1 MSNSN
6 INRIEPVVPYSEYS
20 PSSTTSGILSRI
32 RHGGPPQERK
42 KYKGLIEER
51 LKEMDEKENVERI
64 QKNKEQEAL
73 FKEKL
78 KKNYGNELFAR
89 EIDEVGELKT
99 NELSLGECKKKLKM
113 CGICGGHLDPSNF
126 GNENS
131 VVIVGDGRHTYPG
144 LEHLKNQE
152 DLGRCIEQ
160 HGVGPRTKKLG
171 ITFGQLYNEYT
182 KKCNTRVCDF
192 GCLSDIT
199 TNKYLKEMS
208 KRFSYTD
215 IVCGHKFHKKCI
227 LGEIEKQKGI
237 LQEHGTVT
245 ARGEEPVTCP
255 TCGKR
260 IRKLYYFLPTYCDKI
275 DENGQFIVR
284 KNQPSA
290 TAIPIATAI
299 HTDIPTAIPTTAIP
313 MATAIH
319 TDIPP
324 AIPTTAIPT
333 VIPTMN
339 PPTPPLRSAMKNAKL
354 GDTKQNKTKKKFK
367 FADNNELRFYDP
379 KRPEITNDFFGGRG
393 KRKRV
398 CKTRRKNRKHKKTR
412 KYKKN

>member
-1 MSNSN
+1 MSNSD
-6 INRIEPVVPYSEYS
+6 INRIEPIVPYSEYL

-42 KYKGLIEER
+42 KYKGLIEEK

-64 QKNKEQEAL
+64 QKNEEKETL
-73 FKEKL
+73 FKETL
-78 KKNYGNELFAR
+78 EKKYGNKLFAR
-89 EIDEVGELKT
+89 EINEVGKLKT
-99 NELSLGECKKKLKM
+99 NELSLGEECKKKLKM
-113 CGICGGHLDPSNF
+113 CGICGGDLDPSNF

-131 VVIVGDGRHTYPG
+131 VVIVGDGTHTYPE
-144 LEHLKNQE
+144 LEYLKNQE

-182 KKCNTRVCDF
+182 EKCNTRVCDF

-199 TNKYLKEMS
+199 TDDYLKKMYN
-208 KRFSYTD
+208 RFSYTD

-227 LGEIEKQKGI
+227 WGKIKEQEGR
-237 LQEHGTVT
+237 LQEHGTLT
-245 ARGEEPVTCP
+245 GGVTCP
-255 TCGKR
+255 TCGER

-290 TAIPIATAI
+290 TAIPIATSIPIA
-299 HTDIPTAIPTTAIP
+299 TIPTAIPTA
-313 MATAIH
+313 
-319 TDIPP
+319 
-324 AIPTTAIPT
+324 
-333 VIPTMN
+333 IPTMN

-354 GDTKQNKTKKKFK
+354 GHTKQNKTKKKFE
-367 FADNNELRFYDP
+367 FADNNELRFYE
-379 KRPEITNDFFGGRG
+379 KGSVTNDFFGGRG

>member
-1 MSNSN
+1 MSNPE
-6 INRIEPVVPYSEYS
+6 INRIEPIVPYSEYS
-20 PSSTTSGILSRI
+20 PSSTTSGIASRI
-32 RHGGPPQERK
+32 WNGGPPQERK
-42 KYKGLIEER
+42 KYKGLIEEK

-89 EIDEVGELKT
+89 EINEVGELKT

-131 VVIVGDGRHTYPG
+131 VVMVGDGRHTYPE
-144 LEHLKNQE
+144 LEDLKNQE
-152 DLGRCIEQ
+152 DLGRFIEQ
-160 HGVGPRTKKLG
+160 QGVGPRTKKLG

-182 KKCNTRVCDF
+182 EKCNTDKF
-192 GCLSDIT
+192 ELGCLSTIT
-199 TNKYLKEMS
+199 TNKYLEEMS

-215 IVCGHKFHKKCI
+215 IVCGHKFHKECI
-227 LGEIEKQKGI
+227 WGEIKKQEGR
-237 LQEHGTVT
+237 LHEHGTVT
-245 ARGEEPVTCP
+245 GEVNCP
-255 TCGKR
+255 TCRKR

-284 KNQPSA
+284 KNKPSA

-299 HTDIPTAIPTTAIP
+299 PTATIPNAIP
-313 MATAIH
+313 K
-319 TDIPP
+319 
-324 AIPTTAIPT
+324 

-354 GDTKQNKTKKKFK
+354 GHTKQNKTKKKFE
-367 FADNNELRFYDP
+367 FADNNELRFYE
-379 KRPEITNDFFGGRG
+379 KGSVTNDFFGGRG
-393 KRKRV
+393 KRKRIR
-398 CKTRRKNRKHKKTR
+398 KTRRKNRKHKKTR

>member
-1 MSNSN
+1 MSNSD
-6 INRIEPVVPYSEYS
+6 INRIEPIVPYSEYEKYRS
-20 PSSTTSGILSRI
+20 PVPFSVSELLSRI
-32 RHGGPPQERK
+32 QHEPPPQKRK

-64 QKNKEQEAL
+64 QKNEEKETL
-73 FKEKL
+73 FKETL
-78 KKNYGNELFAR
+78 EKKYGNELVTR
-89 EIDEVGELKT
+89 EINEVGKLKT
-99 NELSLGECKKKLKM
+99 NELSLGEECKKKLKM
-113 CGICGGHLDPSNF
+113 CGICGGDLDPSNF

-131 VVIVGDGRHTYPG
+131 VVIVGDGRNTYPQ
-144 LEHLKNQE
+144 LEYLKNQE

-182 KKCNTRVCDF
+182 EKCNTRVCDF

-199 TNKYLKEMS
+199 TDDYLKEMYN
-208 KRFSYTD
+208 RFSYTD

-245 ARGEEPVTCP
+245 GGVNCP

-284 KNQPSA
+284 KNKPSA

-299 HTDIPTAIPTTAIP
+299 PTATIPNAIP
-313 MATAIH
+313 K
-319 TDIPP
+319 
-324 AIPTTAIPT
+324 

-354 GDTKQNKTKKKFK
+354 GHTKQNKTKKKFE
-367 FADNNELRFYDP
+367 FADNNELRFYE
-379 KRPEITNDFFGGRG
+379 KGSVTNDFFGGRG
-393 KRKRV
+393 KRKRIR
-398 CKTRRKNRKHKKTR
+398 KTRRKNRKHKKTR

>member
-1 MSNSN
+1 MSNSD
-6 INRIEPVVPYSEYS
+6 INRIEPIVPYSEYS
-20 PSSTTSGILSRI
+20 PSSTTSGIASRI
-32 RHGGPPQERK
+32 WNGGPPQKRK

-73 FKEKL
+73 FEEKL

-89 EIDEVGELKT
+89 EINEVGELKT
-99 NELSLGECKKKLKM
+99 NELSLGEECKKKLKM
-113 CGICGGHLDPSNF
+113 CGICRGHLDPSDF

-131 VVIVGDGRHTYPG
+131 VVMVGDGRHTYPE
-144 LEHLKNQE
+144 LEYLKNQE
-152 DLGRCIEQ
+152 DLGRFIEQ
-160 HGVGPRTKKLG
+160 QGVGPRTKKLG

-182 KKCNTRVCDF
+182 EKCNTDKF
-192 GCLSDIT
+192 ELGCLSTIT
-199 TNKYLKEMS
+199 KDDYLKEMS

-215 IVCGHKFHKKCI
+215 IVCGHKFHKQCI
-227 LGEIEKQKGI
+227 WGEIKKQKGT
-237 LQEHGTVT
+237 LHEHGTVT
-245 ARGEEPVTCP
+245 GEVDCP
-255 TCGKR
+255 TCRKR

-284 KNQPSA
+284 KNKPSA
-290 TAIPIATAI
+290 TAIPIA
-299 HTDIPTAIPTTAIP
+299 TAIPTTAIP

-324 AIPTTAIPT
+324 AIPTAIPT
-333 VIPTMN
+333 VIPTMK

-354 GDTKQNKTKKKFK
+354 GHTKQNKTKKKFK
-367 FADNNELRFYDP
+367 FADNNELRIYE
-379 KRPEITNDFFGGRG
+379 KLSETNKFVGGRG
-393 KRKRV
+393 KRKSVR
-398 CKTRRKNRKHKKTR
+398 KTRRKNRKHKKTR

>member
-1 MSNSN
+1 MSNSD
-6 INRIEPVVPYSEYS
+6 INRIEPIVPYSKLLGNYHR
-20 PSSTTSGILSRI
+20 PSSTTSKILRN
-32 RHGGPPQERK
+32 EEN
-42 KYKGLIEER
+42 YKGAIEEK

-64 QKNKEQEAL
+64 QKNKEHEAL
-73 FKEKL
+73 FEEKL

-89 EIDEVGELKT
+89 EINEVGELKT
-99 NELSLGECKKKLKM
+99 NQLSLGEECKKKLKM

-131 VVIVGDGRHTYPG
+131 VVMVGDGRHTYPE
-144 LEHLKNQE
+144 LEHLKNRE

-182 KKCNTRVCDF
+182 EKCNTRVCDF

-199 TNKYLKEMS
+199 TDDYLKEMYN
-208 KRFSYTD
+208 RFSYTD
-215 IVCGHKFHKKCI
+215 IVCGHKFHKQCI
-227 LGEIEKQKGI
+227 LGEITKQKGI
-237 LQEHGTVT
+237 YERGTVT
-245 ARGEEPVTCP
+245 GGVKCP
-255 TCGKR
+255 TCRER

-275 DENGQFIVR
+275 DETGQFIVR
-284 KNQPSA
+284 KNKPSA

-299 HTDIPTAIPTTAIP
+299 PTATAIPPTAIP
-313 MATAIH
+313 MATAILH
-319 TDIPP
+319 RHLQSK
-324 AIPTTAIPT
+324 

-354 GDTKQNKTKKKFK
+354 GNTKQNKTKKKFE
-367 FADNNELRFYDP
+367 FADNNELRFYE
-379 KRPEITNDFFGGRG
+379 KGSVTNDFFGGRG

-398 CKTRRKNRKHKKTR
+398 CKTRRKNQKHKKTR

>member
-6 INRIEPVVPYSEYS
+6 INRIEPIVPYSEYEKYRS
-20 PSSTTSGILSRI
+20 QVPLSVSELLSRI
-32 RHGGPPQERK
+32 RNEPPPQERK

-64 QKNKEQEAL
+64 QKNKEHEAL
-73 FKEKL
+73 FEEKL

-89 EIDEVGELKT
+89 EINEVGELKT
-99 NELSLGECKKKLKM
+99 NQLSLGECEKKLKM

-131 VVIVGDGRHTYPG
+131 VVIVGDGRHTYPH

-160 HGVGPRTKKLG
+160 HGMGPRVRNFG

-182 KKCNTRVCDF
+182 EICNTRVCDF

-199 TNKYLKEMS
+199 TNKYLEEMS

-215 IVCGHKFHKKCI
+215 IVCGHKLHKKCI
-227 LGEIEKQKGI
+227 WDRIKKQKGI
-237 LQEHGTVT
+237 YDRGTVT
-245 ARGEEPVTCP
+245 GGVKCP
-255 TCGKR
+255 TCRNPIG
-260 IRKLYYFLPTYCDKI
+260 KLYYFLPTYCDKI
-275 DENGQFIVR
+275 DETGQFIVR

-299 HTDIPTAIPTTAIP
+299 HTDIPTAIPTAI
-313 MATAIH
+313 
-319 TDIPP
+319 
-324 AIPTTAIPT
+324 
-333 VIPTMN
+333 

-354 GDTKQNKTKKKFK
+354 GHTEQNKTKKKFE
-367 FADNNELRFYDP
+367 FADNNELRFYE
-379 KRPEITNDFFGGRG
+379 KGSVYNDFFGGRG
-393 KRKRV
+393 KRKHV

>member
-6 INRIEPVVPYSEYS
+6 INRIEPIVPYSEYEKYRS
-20 PSSTTSGILSRI
+20 QFPLSVSELLSRI
-32 RHGGPPQERK
+32 RNDPPPQKRK

-64 QKNKEQEAL
+64 QKNEEKETL
-73 FKEKL
+73 FKETL
-78 KKNYGNELFAR
+78 EKKYGNKLFAR
-89 EIDEVGELKT
+89 EINEVGKLKT
-99 NELSLGECKKKLKM
+99 NELSLGEECKKKLKM

-131 VVIVGDGRHTYPG
+131 VVIVGDGRHTYPE
-144 LEHLKNQE
+144 LEYLKNQE
-152 DLGRCIEQ
+152 DLGMCIEQ
-160 HGVGPRTKKLG
+160 HGMGPRVRNFG

-182 KKCNTRVCDF
+182 EICNTRVCDF

-199 TNKYLKEMS
+199 TNKYLEEMS

-227 LGEIEKQKGI
+227 WDRIKKQKGR
-237 LQEHGTVT
+237 LHEHGTVT
-245 ARGEEPVTCP
+245 GGVTCP
-255 TCGKR
+255 TCSEPILR
-260 IRKLYYFLPTYCDKI
+260 LYYFLPTYCDKI
-275 DENGQFIVR
+275 DEIGQFIVR

-290 TAIPIATAI
+290 TAIPIA
-299 HTDIPTAIPTTAIP
+299 TAIPTTAIP

-324 AIPTTAIPT
+324 AIPTAIPK

-354 GDTKQNKTKKKFK
+354 GHTEQNKTKKKFK
-367 FADNNELRFYDP
+367 FADNNELRFLKNETTEY
-379 KRPEITNDFFGGRG
+379 NDFFGGRG

-398 CKTRRKNRKHKKTR
+398 RKTRRKNQKHKKTR

>member
-6 INRIEPVVPYSEYS
+6 INRIEPVVPYSKLLGNYLR
-20 PSSTTSGILSRI
+20 PSSTTSKILRN
-32 RHGGPPQERK
+32 EEN
-42 KYKGLIEER
+42 YKGLIEER

-64 QKNKEQEAL
+64 KKNKEQEAL

-89 EIDEVGELKT
+89 EIDEVGKLKT
-99 NELSLGECKKKLKM
+99 NELSLGECEKKLKM

-126 GNENS
+126 GNEYS
-131 VVIVGDGRHTYPG
+131 VVMVGDGRHTYPE
-144 LEHLKNQE
+144 LEHLKYQE
-152 DLGRCIEQ
+152 DLGKFIEQ

-182 KKCNTRVCDF
+182 EKCGTDEFDF

-199 TNKYLKEMS
+199 EDKYLKKMS
-208 KRFSYTD
+208 ERFSYTD
-215 IVCGHKFHKKCI
+215 IVCGHKFHKQCI
-227 LGEIEKQKGI
+227 WGEIKKQKGR
-237 LQEHGTVT
+237 LHEHGTVT
-245 ARGEEPVTCP
+245 GEVKCP

-299 HTDIPTAIPTTAIP
+299 HTDIPTAIPPTAIP

-324 AIPTTAIPT
+324 AIPTAIPT
-333 VIPTMN
+333 VIPTMK

-354 GDTKQNKTKKKFK
+354 GHTKQNKTKKKFK

-379 KRPEITNDFFGGRG
+379 KRYETTNDFFGGRG

-398 CKTRRKNRKHKKTR
+398 CKTRRKNQKHKKTR

>member
-1 MSNSN
+1 MSNSD
-6 INRIEPVVPYSEYS
+6 INRIEPIVPYSEYS
-20 PSSTTSGILSRI
+20 PSSTTSGIASRI
-32 RHGGPPQERK
+32 WNGGPPQERK
-42 KYKGLIEER
+42 KYKGLIEEK

-89 EIDEVGELKT
+89 EINEVGELKT

-131 VVIVGDGRHTYPG
+131 VVMVGDGRHTYPE
-144 LEHLKNQE
+144 LEYLKNQE
-152 DLGRCIEQ
+152 DLGRFIEQ
-160 HGVGPRTKKLG
+160 QGVGPRTKKLG

-182 KKCNTRVCDF
+182 EKCNTDKF
-192 GCLSDIT
+192 ELGCLSTIT
-199 TNKYLKEMS
+199 TNKYLEEMS

-215 IVCGHKFHKKCI
+215 IVCGHKFHKECI
-227 LGEIEKQKGI
+227 WGEIKKQEGR
-237 LQEHGTVT
+237 LHEHGTVT
-245 ARGEEPVTCP
+245 GGVNCP
-255 TCGKR
+255 TCDKQ

-284 KNQPSA
+284 KKQPSA

-324 AIPTTAIPT
+324 AIPTAIPK
-333 VIPTMN
+333 VIPTMK

-354 GDTKQNKTKKKFK
+354 GHTKQNKTKKKFK
-367 FADNNELRFYDP
+367 FADKNELRILKNETTEY
-379 KRPEITNDFFGGRG
+379 NDYFGGRG

>member
-1 MSNSN
+1 MSNSD
-6 INRIEPVVPYSEYS
+6 INRIEPIVPYSEYL

-42 KYKGLIEER
+42 KYKGLIEEK

-89 EIDEVGELKT
+89 EINEVGELKT

-113 CGICGGHLDPSNF
+113 CGICGGHLDPSDF

-131 VVIVGDGRHTYPG
+131 VVMVGDGRHTYPE
-144 LEHLKNQE
+144 LEYLKNQE
-152 DLGRCIEQ
+152 DLGRFIEQ
-160 HGVGPRTKKLG
+160 QGVGPRTKKLG

-182 KKCNTRVCDF
+182 EKCNTDKF
-192 GCLSDIT
+192 ELGCLSTIT
-199 TNKYLKEMS
+199 TNKYLEEMS

-215 IVCGHKFHKKCI
+215 IVCGHKFHKECI
-227 LGEIEKQKGI
+227 WGEIKKQEGR
-237 LQEHGTVT
+237 LHEHGTVT
-245 ARGEEPVTCP
+245 GEVNCP
-255 TCGKR
+255 TCRKR

-284 KNQPSA
+284 KNKPSA

-299 HTDIPTAIPTTAIP
+299 PTATIPNAIP
-313 MATAIH
+313 K
-319 TDIPP
+319 
-324 AIPTTAIPT
+324 

-354 GDTKQNKTKKKFK
+354 GHTKQNKTKKKFE
-367 FADNNELRFYDP
+367 FADNNELRFYE
-379 KRPEITNDFFGGRG
+379 KGSVTNDFFGGRG
-393 KRKRV
+393 KRKRIR
-398 CKTRRKNRKHKKTR
+398 KTRRKNRKHKKTR

>member
-1 MSNSN
+1 MSNSD
-6 INRIEPVVPYSEYS
+6 INRIEPIVPYSEYL

-42 KYKGLIEER
+42 KYKGLIEEK

-64 QKNKEQEAL
+64 QKNEEKETL
-73 FKEKL
+73 FKETL
-78 KKNYGNELFAR
+78 EKKYGNKLFAR
-89 EIDEVGELKT
+89 EINEVGKLKT
-99 NELSLGECKKKLKM
+99 NELSLGEECKKKLKM
-113 CGICGGHLDPSNF
+113 CGICGGDLDPSNF

-131 VVIVGDGRHTYPG
+131 VVIVGDGTHTYPE
-144 LEHLKNQE
+144 LEYLKNQE

-182 KKCNTRVCDF
+182 EKCNTRVCDF

-199 TNKYLKEMS
+199 TDDYLKEMYN
-208 KRFSYTD
+208 RFSYTD

-227 LGEIEKQKGI
+227 LGEIEKQEGR
-237 LQEHGTVT
+237 LHEHGTVT
-245 ARGEEPVTCP
+245 GGVKCP
-255 TCGKR
+255 TCGER

-290 TAIPIATAI
+290 TAIPIATSIPIA
-299 HTDIPTAIPTTAIP
+299 TIPTAIPTA
-313 MATAIH
+313 
-319 TDIPP
+319 
-324 AIPTTAIPT
+324 
-333 VIPTMN
+333 IPTMN

-354 GDTKQNKTKKKFK
+354 GHTKQNKTKKKFE
-367 FADNNELRFYDP
+367 FADNNELRFYE
-379 KRPEITNDFFGGRG
+379 KGSVTNDFFGGRG

>member
-6 INRIEPVVPYSEYS
+6 INRIEPIVPYSEYS
-20 PSSTTSGILSRI
+20 PSSTTSGIASRI
-32 RHGGPPQERK
+32 WNGGPPQERK
-42 KYKGLIEER
+42 KYKGLIEEK

-89 EIDEVGELKT
+89 EINEVGELKT

-113 CGICGGHLDPSNF
+113 CGICGGHLDPSDF

-131 VVIVGDGRHTYPG
+131 VVMVGDGRHTYPE
-144 LEHLKNQE
+144 LEDLKNQE
-152 DLGRCIEQ
+152 DLGRFIEQ
-160 HGVGPRTKKLG
+160 QGVGPRTKKLG

-182 KKCNTRVCDF
+182 EKCNTDKF
-192 GCLSDIT
+192 ELGCLSTIT
-199 TNKYLKEMS
+199 TNKYLEEMS

-215 IVCGHKFHKKCI
+215 IVCGHKFHKECI
-227 LGEIEKQKGI
+227 WGEIKKQEGR
-237 LQEHGTVT
+237 LHEHGTVT
-245 ARGEEPVTCP
+245 GEVNCP
-255 TCGKR
+255 TCRKR

-284 KNQPSA
+284 KNKPSA

-299 HTDIPTAIPTTAIP
+299 PTATIPNAIP
-313 MATAIH
+313 K
-319 TDIPP
+319 
-324 AIPTTAIPT
+324 

-354 GDTKQNKTKKKFK
+354 GHTKQNKTKKKFE
-367 FADNNELRFYDP
+367 FADNNELRFYE
-379 KRPEITNDFFGGRG
+379 KGSVTNDFFGGRG
-393 KRKRV
+393 KRKRIR
-398 CKTRRKNRKHKKTR
+398 KTRRKNRKHKKTR

>member
-1 MSNSN
+1 MSNSD
-6 INRIEPVVPYSEYS
+6 INRIEPIVPYSEYS
-20 PSSTTSGILSRI
+20 PSSTTSGIASRI
-32 RHGGPPQERK
+32 WNGGPPQERK
-42 KYKGLIEER
+42 KYKGLIEEK

-89 EIDEVGELKT
+89 EINEVGELKT

-131 VVIVGDGRHTYPG
+131 VVMVGDGRHTYPE
-144 LEHLKNQE
+144 LEYLKNQE
-152 DLGRCIEQ
+152 DLGRFIEQ
-160 HGVGPRTKKLG
+160 QGVGPRTKKLG

-182 KKCNTRVCDF
+182 EKCNTDKF
-192 GCLSDIT
+192 ELGCLSTIT

-208 KRFSYTD
+208 ERFSYTD
-215 IVCGHKFHKKCI
+215 IVCGHKFHKECI
-227 LGEIEKQKGI
+227 WGEIKKQEGR
-237 LQEHGTVT
+237 LHEHGTVT
-245 ARGEEPVTCP
+245 GEVKCP
-255 TCGKR
+255 TCRKR

-313 MATAIH
+313 MATAILQRH
-319 TDIPP
+319 LQSK
-324 AIPTTAIPT
+324 

-339 PPTPPLRSAMKNAKL
+339 PPTPPLRSAMKNAKI
-354 GDTKQNKTKKKFK
+354 GNTKQNKTKKKFK
-367 FADNNELRFYDP
+367 FADKNELRFYE
-379 KRPEITNDFFGGRG
+379 KGSVYNDYFGGRG